1 MTQMSA
7 DKIQSSFQRM
17 LESSRKH
24 YSLLMKEGWF
34 TGFPSFGSSM
44 AHPCATTLPAQ
55 EWREI
60 LV

>member
-1 MTQMSA
+1 MTQMTQMSA

-34 TGFPSFGSSM
+34 TGF
-44 AHPCATTLPAQ
+44 LVVQ
-55 EWREI
+55 EWRET

>member
-7 DKIQSSFQRM
+7 DKKQSSFQRM
-17 LESSRKH
+17 LESGRKH

-34 TGFPSFGSSM
+34 TGFM
-44 AHPCATTLPAQ
+44 LAQ
-55 EWREI
+55 EWRET